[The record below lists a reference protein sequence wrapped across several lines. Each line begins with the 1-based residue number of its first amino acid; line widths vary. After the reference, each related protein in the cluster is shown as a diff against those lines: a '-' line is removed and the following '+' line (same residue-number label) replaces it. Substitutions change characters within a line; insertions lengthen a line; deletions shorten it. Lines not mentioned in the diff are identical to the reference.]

1 MTERTQINQSFQ
13 SNLPDNF
20 IEENP
25 KFVDFLRQYYISQ
38 EFMGGPVDL
47 ASNLDVYKN
56 SNAYTKDNLIS
67 ETSLGI
73 PVSEN
78 DTEIEVTSTKGWP
91 KKYGILRIGDEI
103 ISYTNI
109 EGNIFT
115 GCTRGFSG
123 VVNLKQSLNTERSLF
138 KTSDPSSHE
147 SGSVV
152 YNLSNLFLKDFIE
165 KFKQQLA
172 PGFEGRS
179 LQSNIENFNF
189 YNRVSDFFKS
199 TS

>member
-20 IEENP
+20 VEENP

-47 ASNLDVYKN
+47 ASNLDVYKD

-67 ETSLGI
+67 ETSLGSSI
-73 PVSEN
+73 SEN
-78 DTEIEVTSTKGWP
+78 DTEIGVTSTKGWP

-109 EGNIFT
+109 EGNIFH
-115 GCTRGFSG
+115 RM
-123 VVNLKQSLNTERSLF
+123 
-138 KTSDPSSHE
+138 
-147 SGSVV
+147 
-152 YNLSNLFLKDFIE
+152 Y
-165 KFKQQLA
+165 
-172 PGFEGRS
+172 
-179 LQSNIENFNF
+179 
-189 YNRVSDFFKS
+189 
-199 TS
+199 